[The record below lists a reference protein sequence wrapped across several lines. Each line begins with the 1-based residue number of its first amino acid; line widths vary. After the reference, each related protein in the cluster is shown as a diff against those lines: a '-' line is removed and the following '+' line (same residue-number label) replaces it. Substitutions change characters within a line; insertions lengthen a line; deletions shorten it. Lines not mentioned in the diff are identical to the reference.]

1 MYNWR
6 KIFSIYLDAC
16 IFQTSNTTIEKSKKQ
31 LQWFLSELDKT
42 DQLRKL
48 KNKESKLA
56 FEQFMALNTEL
67 ITMKHYQ
74 MLNQTAMRKI
84 LKKHDKQSGLTASS
98 AFHQV
103 IPTEHLFSPKL
114 ARMLYA
120 TITEKLTSVVPQ
132 PEDYGK

>member
-1 MYNWR
+1 M
-6 KIFSIYLDAC
+6 DAC
-16 IFQTSNTTIEKSKKQ
+16 VFQTSNTTIEKSKKQ

-84 LKKHDKQSGLTASS
+84 LKKHDKQS
-98 AFHQV
+98 
-103 IPTEHLFSPKL
+103 
-114 ARMLYA
+114 
-120 TITEKLTSVVPQ
+120 
-132 PEDYGK
+132 